1 MALGKKTKRV
11 VDAEGVAHVNATFN
25 NTLITI
31 TDAHGN
37 AVSWGTAG
45 KAGFKGSKKS
55 TPFAATVAGEQCA
68 REAMSAGV
76 RRVHVRVQGPG
87 SGRESAIQALAAA
100 GLQVKSIKDVTPIPH
115 NGCRPPKRRR
125 VGSMRY
131 TGPSCRQCRR
141 EGTKLFL
148 KGTKCFTEKCPVERR
163 PYAPGQHGQN
173 TARRRKVSEYAKQL
187 REKQKIKRI
196 YGLSERQFRNTFE
209 RVSTLPGVTGHN
221 LLAALE
227 SRLDNIVYRMGFAA
241 SRKAARQLIRHR
253 HVEVNGK
260 SVDVPSFVVE
270 PGQEVRVRQKSR
282 ELVIVQAALEVAA
295 RGASPAWIAVDKDT
309 FSGRMLERPQRQSIP
324 IAAQEQL
331 VVELYSK

>member
-1 MALGKKTKRV
+1 
-11 VDAEGVAHVNATFN
+11 
-25 NTLITI
+25 
-31 TDAHGN
+31 
-37 AVSWGTAG
+37 
-45 KAGFKGSKKS
+45 
-55 TPFAATVAGEQCA
+55 
-68 REAMSAGV
+68 
-76 RRVHVRVQGPG
+76 
-87 SGRESAIQALAAA
+87 
-100 GLQVKSIKDVTPIPH
+100 
-115 NGCRPPKRRR
+115 
-125 VGSMRY
+125 MRY

-196 YGLSERQFRNTFE
+196 YGVSEKQFRNTFE
-209 RVSTLPGVTGHN
+209 KVSTLPGITGHN

-227 SRLDNIVYRMGFAA
+227 SRLDNMVYRMGFAA

-253 HVEVNGK
+253 HVEINGK
-260 SVDVPSFVVE
+260 TVDVPSFNVQ
-270 PGQEVRVRQKSR
+270 PGQEIRMREKSR
-282 ELVIVQAALEVAA
+282 ELAIVGAALEQAA
-295 RGASPAWIAVDKDT
+295 RGATPSWLAVDKDS
-309 FSGRMLERPQRQSIP
+309 FSGRMLERPQRASIP

>member
-1 MALGKKTKRV
+1 
-11 VDAEGVAHVNATFN
+11 
-25 NTLITI
+25 
-31 TDAHGN
+31 
-37 AVSWGTAG
+37 
-45 KAGFKGSKKS
+45 
-55 TPFAATVAGEQCA
+55 
-68 REAMSAGV
+68 
-76 RRVHVRVQGPG
+76 
-87 SGRESAIQALAAA
+87 
-100 GLQVKSIKDVTPIPH
+100 
-115 NGCRPPKRRR
+115 
-125 VGSMRY
+125 MRY

-173 TARRRKVSEYAKQL
+173 TARRKKMSEYAKQL

-227 SRLDNIVYRMGFAA
+227 SRLDNIIYRMGFAA

-260 SVDVPSFVVE
+260 SVDIPSFVVE

-282 ELVIVQAALEVAA
+282 ELALVKEALEVAA

-309 FSGRMLERPQRQSIP
+309 CSGRMLERPQRQSIP

>member
-1 MALGKKTKRV
+1 
-11 VDAEGVAHVNATFN
+11 
-25 NTLITI
+25 
-31 TDAHGN
+31 
-37 AVSWGTAG
+37 
-45 KAGFKGSKKS
+45 
-55 TPFAATVAGEQCA
+55 
-68 REAMSAGV
+68 
-76 RRVHVRVQGPG
+76 
-87 SGRESAIQALAAA
+87 
-100 GLQVKSIKDVTPIPH
+100 
-115 NGCRPPKRRR
+115 
-125 VGSMRY
+125 MRY

-163 PYAPGQHGQN
+163 PYAPGAHGQS

-196 YGLSERQFRNTFE
+196 YGVSEKQFRNTFE
-209 RVSTLPGVTGHN
+209 KVSSLPGVTGHN

-227 SRLDNIVYRMGFAA
+227 SRLDNMVYRMGFAP

-253 HVEVNGK
+253 HLEVDGK
-260 SVDVPSFVVE
+260 SVDIPSYSVH
-270 PGQEVRVRQKSR
+270 PGQEIRMRAASR
-282 ELVIVQAALEVAA
+282 ELVLVKEALEIAA
-295 RGASPAWIAVDKDT
+295 RGAAPTWLAVDKDT

>member
-1 MALGKKTKRV
+1 
-11 VDAEGVAHVNATFN
+11 
-25 NTLITI
+25 
-31 TDAHGN
+31 
-37 AVSWGTAG
+37 
-45 KAGFKGSKKS
+45 
-55 TPFAATVAGEQCA
+55 
-68 REAMSAGV
+68 
-76 RRVHVRVQGPG
+76 
-87 SGRESAIQALAAA
+87 
-100 GLQVKSIKDVTPIPH
+100 
-115 NGCRPPKRRR
+115 
-125 VGSMRY
+125 MRY

-196 YGLSERQFRNTFE
+196 YGVSERQFRNTFE
-209 RVSTLPGVTGHN
+209 KVASLPGVTGHN

-227 SRLDNIVYRMGFAA
+227 SRLDNMVYRMGFAP

-253 HVEVNGK
+253 HIEVDGK
-260 SVDVPSFVVE
+260 SVDVPSFAVQ
-270 PGQEVRVRQKSR
+270 PGQEIKMRQASR
-282 ELVIVQAALEVAA
+282 ELVLVKEALEIAA
-295 RGASPAWIAVDKDT
+295 RGQAPTWLAVDKDT
-309 FSGRMLERPQRQSIP
+309 FSGRMLERPQRAMIP